1 MTNRHGL
8 RTRRRKLLFYLD
20 IIDQETHKLLGHLG
34 DISKDGIMI
43 ITDKPIPFENVKQ
56 IKIQLPDFE
65 EEFTKKYIEVEV
77 EKRWVKP
84 DNNPNLYRIGCRF
97 IKVNEE
103 DLQTIEHVQE
113 VLGFSPTLSY
123 YS

>member
-1 MTNRHGL
+1 MTNQHGS

-43 ITDKPIPFENVKQ
+43 LTEKPIQFENVKR
-56 IKIQLPDFE
+56 IKIQLPDFK
-65 EEFTKKYIEVEV
+65 EFTKKYIEVEV
-77 EKRWVKP
+77 DKRWEKP
-84 DNNPNLYRIGCRF
+84 DSKPNLYRLGCRF
-97 IKVNEE
+97 IKLNEE
-103 DLQTIEHVQE
+103 DVPTLEHVQE
-113 VLGFSPTLSY
+113 VLGFNSTLSY